1 MVTDVHA
8 PTHRSVSRVLPAL
21 QTVEGEGFVVRRPF
35 PSVGVDQL
43 DPFLLLDQMGPV
55 HHGPGE
61 AVGTSDHPHRGFETP
76 SAALAVGSPE
86 PGATVRVIAGE
97 LFGLVGPGTTHTP
110 ISYAHLTL
118 EPGAGAVTAVG
129 PGHTVLVHPL
139 VGSVAVAGTVLEEA
153 HLGVLGPGDRL
164 ELRSAGEV
172 DAEVLV
178 LTGRPGGEPIARF
191 GPFVMNSRSELVEA
205 IEDHNGGRYP

>member
-1 MVTDVHA
+1 
-8 PTHRSVSRVLPAL
+8 
-21 QTVEGEGFVVRRPF
+21 
-35 PSVGVDQL
+35 
-43 DPFLLLDQMGPV
+43 
-55 HHGPGE
+55 
-61 AVGTSDHPHRGFETP
+61 
-76 SAALAVGSPE
+76 
-86 PGATVRVIAGE
+86 VIAGE